1 MNSFTNIWNHPK
13 TSSAGLLIGI
23 VSVASVLSQQ
33 GITLGKAGSGNV
45 VTLAAGIASV
55 LLGLMAKDP
64 GESSPVLSAQA
75 APPPKQ

>member
-1 MNSFTNIWNHPK
+1 MNAFSNIWNHPK

-33 GITLGKAGSGNV
+33 GVSIGKVGTGNW
-45 VTLAAGIASV
+45 VTMFGGVASV

-64 GESSPVLSAQA
+64 GQAQPVTATDA
-75 APPPKQ
+75 ATTLRP

>member
-1 MNSFTNIWNHPK
+1 MNAFSNIWAHPK

-33 GITLGKAGSGNV
+33 GVTLGKVGSGNV
-45 VTLAAGIASV
+45 VTMVAGVASV

-64 GESSPVLSAQA
+64 GQTQPVIATDA
-75 APPPKQ
+75 ATTQRP